1 MRVLATI
8 LVLVTS
14 VIGFIF
20 SYEMA
25 YRNVVRLMNAPVGQS
40 QTTTEAAK

>member
-8 LVLVTS
+8 LVLITS
-14 VIGFIF
+14 VVGFVF

-25 YRNVVRLMNAPVGQS
+25 YRNVVRLMNVPASQA
-40 QTTTEAAK
+40 QTTGGIAK

>member
-8 LVLVTS
+8 LVLITS
-14 VIGFIF
+14 VVGFIF

-25 YRNVVRLMNAPVGQS
+25 YQNVVRLMNAPAGQA
-40 QTTTEAAK
+40 QANGGIVK

>member
-14 VIGFIF
+14 VVGFIF
-20 SYEMA
+20 SYDMA
-25 YRNVVRLMNAPVGQS
+25 YRNVVRLMNAPAGQS
-40 QTTTEAAK
+40 QTPGGIAK